1 MKMGSQVQHNMDLGT
16 MSRYHAYRVGNT
28 SEMMRGGFVG
38 EIETI
43 AVVRVAIQEQIVGP
57 GNDEGSPGNCK
68 ILALQIRWIE
78 YDDFGSLAM
87 HHRSRIPAN
96 QPLLNHLIFS
106 THCIIVP
113 DHLQPFHRHPSPEK
127 LDAGPSTTE

>member
-78 YDDFGSLAM
+78 YDDFGSLV